1 LKTPISGVH
10 YVSSVVAEGA
20 ANPAQI
26 VAAQRKVIASAREH
40 FDVIV
45 LDTAPLLLANDAV
58 QVVGCADSVLLVAR
72 FESTTIDRAQRAM
85 ELLSRVEAPVA
96 GVVLVATPEESGGY
110 YYYSSQRDAAPS
122 RSAEHDG
129 VTGAPVRGGDGAVP
143 NGLPSDPVDQP
154 DPLG

>member
-1 LKTPISGVH
+1 APGDGKTTTSVNVAAAFAETGASVLVINCDFRRPMAHKFLRVPDEPQRTLKTPIGGVH

-58 QVVGCADSVLLVAR
+58 QVVSCTDLV
-72 FESTTIDRAQRAM
+72 
-85 ELLSRVEAPVA
+85 
-96 GVVLVATPEESGGY
+96 
-110 YYYSSQRDAAPS
+110 
-122 RSAEHDG
+122 
-129 VTGAPVRGGDGAVP
+129 
-143 NGLPSDPVDQP
+143 
-154 DPLG
+154 